1 MAVIVE
7 RLSNAKVKE
16 LKALE
21 KSPTN
26 VSYFVG
32 NDPKKWQTNIPTYRK
47 VSLGEVYE
55 GIKVELKAYGNNVEK
70 LFYVSPGADPSKIR
84 LELDGVKSAQVKESG
99 ELLLKTELG
108 EIVFTKPVAYQEIGG
123 KRVEVPVSYKV
134 AKVDNKVV
142 YGFEVKDYDKSKE
155 LVIDPLVQATYL
167 GGSGNDAARAIVF
180 DSSGNVYIAGATPH
194 ISGLDVFVMKLS
206 GDLKTVIK
214 ATYFGGSNDDGA
226 LAIAIDNS
234 GNIFVAGNTFSS
246 DLPGTQG
253 GAQANYKSGSEVFV
267 AKLNGDLT
275 NLIQSTY
282 LGGSGDDSVEAM
294 VLDNLGNIYLAGGTS
309 SFDFSGTQ
317 DGFQRSN
324 AGGYDVFIAK
334 LSGDLK
340 AIVRA
345 TYLGGSGVDYAE
357 ALALDRLGN
366 VYVAGWTGSTYFP
379 GTQGGAQPTF
389 TFSGSDAF
397 VAKLNGDLTNLIQST
412 YLGGSGGDYAEAISI
427 DDSGNIYVAGS
438 TFSTDFP
445 ATNYGFQTKNAGDSD
460 VFVAMLSGDLKTI
473 IVATYLGGS
482 KYDDAEALALDKDSG
497 SIYVIGITESTNF
510 PGVADGAQPS
520 FGGFKDAFI
529 AKLNASLTNL
539 IQSTYLGGSNLDGAL
554 AITLDSMGK
563 IYVVGATYSTN
574 FPGTAG
580 GAQPNYGGGSDVFV
594 AKFDSLSATS
604 GNTGSVNTPNGQVN
618 ISIQNGTFTQ
628 PPQSQ
633 TNIPPLPSGF
643 SAPYGAISFK
653 AQVPQGATITI
664 TINFP
669 QAIPQGAK
677 LYKLINNQYIEV
689 TNVQFAGNTATF
701 QVQDG
706 SSLDADG

>member
-1 MAVIVE
+1 MRKIALLAIALIAGLAIFMAFTMFGSKPQAHLSEEKKAQVLQRLKTLEMPFIENRGQTDERVAYYTKTFGGTLFITKEGELVYSFPKVEKAEKGKTPKVEGVAVIVE

-55 GIKVELKAYGNNVEK
+55 GIKVELKSYGNNVEK

-253 GAQANYKSGSEVFV
+253 GAQANYKSGSEV
-267 AKLNGDLT
+267 
-275 NLIQSTY
+275 
-282 LGGSGDDSVEAM
+282 
-294 VLDNLGNIYLAGGTS
+294 
-309 SFDFSGTQ
+309 
-317 DGFQRSN
+317 
-324 AGGYDVFIAK
+324 
-334 LSGDLK
+334 
-340 AIVRA
+340 
-345 TYLGGSGVDYAE
+345 
-357 ALALDRLGN
+357 
-366 VYVAGWTGSTYFP
+366 
-379 GTQGGAQPTF
+379 
-389 TFSGSDAF
+389 F